1 LRLDDPEIVMEFIRD
16 CERIKNIPNLD
27 VQIVNHYDIHPQ
39 GALDLF
45 ERAEVLKNRQ
55 PGDPHPWVAPDEIVR
70 LMDELIAG
78 AEEVLAN
85 LE

>member
-1 LRLDDPEIVMEFIRD
+1 
-16 CERIKNIPNLD
+16 
-27 VQIVNHYDIHPQ
+27 
-39 GALDLF
+39 LDLF